1 MNPSIMD
8 STSTSVRA
16 IVFRSKAEVLTLY
29 SCDPEAGLSPD
40 EVASRRRSHGY
51 NELEEDEKEPML
63 TKFLSQLKEPL
74 ILLLFGSALVSLLLQ
89 Q

>member
-29 SCDPEAGLSPD
+29 SCDPDAGLSPD
-40 EVASRRRSHGY
+40 DVASRRRSHGL
-51 NELEEDEKEPML
+51 NELEEDETEQML
-63 TKFLSQLKEPL
+63 AKFLSQLKASL
-74 ILLLFGSALVSLLLQ
+74 ILLLFGSALVSLLLKQ
-89 Q
+89 